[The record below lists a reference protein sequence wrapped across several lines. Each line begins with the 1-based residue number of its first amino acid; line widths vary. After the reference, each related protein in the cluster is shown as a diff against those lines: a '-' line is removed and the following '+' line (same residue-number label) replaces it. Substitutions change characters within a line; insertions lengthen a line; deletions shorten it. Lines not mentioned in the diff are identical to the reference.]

1 MIRQAFLV
9 SILLSWATAIGV
21 AQEAGGVLA
30 RAAVER
36 TELLIGDQLWLTVKI
51 SAPPGTDVGAIRLD
65 SLEANPAIE
74 LIETRPASV
83 VTESPELLID
93 QRFRI
98 QTFDTGYVYVP
109 QLAVT
114 YQTPDGQTDTAYTRR
129 IPLAVRGLP
138 VTEENELQD
147 IKDIIEEEA
156 RITDYWPV
164 FLGVGLL
171 VLAGLAFSF
180 WRNRAARQAPAPPP
194 PPVPPHER
202 ALQRLAELDA
212 KQLWQAG
219 EIKAFQTELTY
230 ILRAY
235 LEERFD
241 VPALESTTRQLE
253 RDLERRRLLGTEQRR
268 DLAELLRLA
277 DTVKFAKAEPPAD
290 VHQRGLDR
298 VRAFVE
304 ATIPPPPAPPEQS
317 TDA

>member
-1 MIRQAFLV
+1 M
-9 SILLSWATAIGV
+9 GV

-30 RAAVER
+30 RAAVDR
-36 TELLIGDQLWLTVKI
+36 TELLIGDQLWLTVKV
-51 SAPPGTDVGAIRLD
+51 SAPPGTEIGAIRID
-65 SLEANPAIE
+65 SLEANPSIE
-74 LIETRPASV
+74 LIETRPAST

-93 QRFRI
+93 QRFRL

-109 QLAVT
+109 ELFVT

-138 VTEENELQD
+138 VTDENELQD
-147 IKDIIEEEA
+147 IKDIIEEPT
-156 RITDYWPV
+156 RLSDYWPV

-180 WRNRAARQAPAPPP
+180 WRTRAARRAPASPP

-202 ALQRLAELDA
+202 ALARLDELDGR
-212 KQLWQAG
+212 QLWQSG
-219 EIKAFQTELTY
+219 EIKAFQSELTY

-241 VPALESTTRQLE
+241 VPALESTTRELE
-253 RDLERRRLLGTEQRR
+253 RELQRRRLLGEAQRQ

-290 VHQRGLDR
+290 VHQRGLER
-298 VRAFVE
+298 VRAFVL
-304 ATIPPPPAPPEQS
+304 ATVPPPPEPAPQS

>member
-1 MIRQAFLV
+1 M
-9 SILLSWATAIGV
+9 GV
-21 AQEAGGVLA
+21 AQDAGGVLA

-36 TELLIGDQLWLTVKI
+36 TELLIGDQLWLTVKV
-51 SAPPGTDVGAIRLD
+51 SAPPGTEIGAIRLD
-65 SLEANPAIE
+65 SLEAYPAIE
-74 LIETRPASV
+74 LIETRPAST

-93 QRFRI
+93 QRFRV
-98 QTFDTGYVYVP
+98 QTFDTGYVYIP
-109 QLAVT
+109 ELFVT
-114 YQTPDGQTDTAYTRR
+114 YQTPDGRTDTAYTRR
-129 IPLAVRGLP
+129 IPLSVRGLP
-138 VTEENELQD
+138 VTDENELQD
-147 IKDIIEEEA
+147 IKDIIEEET

-180 WRNRAARQAPAPPP
+180 WRNRAARQAPTPPP

-202 ALQRLAELDA
+202 ALAQLEELDN

-219 EIKAFQTELTY
+219 QIKAFQTELTY

-235 LEERFD
+235 LEARYD
-241 VPALESTTRQLE
+241 VPALESTTRELE
-253 RDLERRRLLGTEQRR
+253 RELRKRRLLGEEKRE

-290 VHQRGLDR
+290 VHQQGLER
-298 VRAFVE
+298 VRAFVL
-304 ATIPPPPAPPEQS
+304 ATVPPPPEPAPQS